1 MKKIVIFGGTF
12 DPIHLGHLSVYKAIK
27 KHYSPNKFI
36 IVPSKKPPLK
46 PYQPFANAQ
55 DRINMIKLLF
65 NSYKDVMISNF
76 EIEQKNNQIS
86 YTINTLKHFKK
97 KYPKAQI
104 YLVLGTDR
112 YQDFK
117 LWKDWKVILKLVKL
131 IVIKR
136 YDTKII
142 SDVPASFVDI
152 NPVPISSSDLRKLPQ
167 NKYLTPKIANY
178 IANHGLYINCQIKPL
193 MSSKR
198 YQHTLRVTELAMDIA
213 KKVAPH
219 LIIKAYIAGMYHD
232 VGKEFSDKQVKKMI
246 KTWNKHKYPTL
257 HTLHGFA
264 GALYIKKVFNIK
276 DREILNAIENHVIP
290 CDKPRILDMII
301 YCADKLE
308 PMRTKD
314 DVTNRLS
321 YIKLVKHNL
330 KLAFTNLYKETSDK
344 YN

>member
-117 LWKDWKVILKLVKL
+117 L
-131 IVIKR
+131 
-136 YDTKII
+136 
-142 SDVPASFVDI
+142 
-152 NPVPISSSDLRKLPQ
+152 
-167 NKYLTPKIANY
+167 
-178 IANHGLYINCQIKPL
+178 
-193 MSSKR
+193 
-198 YQHTLRVTELAMDIA
+198 
-213 KKVAPH
+213 
-219 LIIKAYIAGMYHD
+219 
-232 VGKEFSDKQVKKMI
+232 
-246 KTWNKHKYPTL
+246 
-257 HTLHGFA
+257 
-264 GALYIKKVFNIK
+264 
-276 DREILNAIENHVIP
+276 
-290 CDKPRILDMII
+290 
-301 YCADKLE
+301 
-308 PMRTKD
+308 
-314 DVTNRLS
+314 
-321 YIKLVKHNL
+321 
-330 KLAFTNLYKETSDK
+330 
-344 YN
+344 